1 MALENKK
8 LHLKISALVFTT
20 VAIIISMAAIL
31 VHERQRVR
39 EIEAESAEIRQVRRD
54 INAAH
59 RRIMEL
65 AILGESVIGWE
76 EADSTRYRT
85 LRLRTDSLLQAMRT
99 RCAAYVHT
107 SQIDTLRTLLAEKE
121 THLLHL
127 TEIFARQDA
136 ADSLLVN
143 HLPEVARRA
152 THIRTVERKKGG
164 PAGWFGGK
172 KTVQILPSA
181 KELHQFSDSLIAL
194 QQRQTAEMDAYADSL
209 RSRNRAL
216 NRELNRLINDLD
228 TQAQTAFGQRERKIS
243 EAQALS
249 VRLFTITISA
259 AIILLFL
266 SYLAIHRDIRQK
278 TAGQKKMQ
286 HLLNE
291 YNELLEMYKKT
302 ILTVSHDIRGPLN
315 VINNYVKW
323 AMAAKSKKTRDIY
336 LRNVRHSYNHILRL
350 VNNLLDVYRLNES
363 KETRNDIPFRLDS
376 LLERIAEEYT
386 LPANNKGLLFEK
398 ELKEVDVT
406 VKGDSDRL
414 EQVLDNLLENAVKF
428 TMQGSITFNA
438 IYEDGHLHIKIKD
451 TGIGMGEET
460 VKKIFNPF
468 EQGAP
473 EVNAGGFGL
482 GLSIVSGV
490 VRLLDGEIQVESR
503 LGKGSVF
510 SLTIPLPLTDE
521 RIEDVTQVELK
532 PEDLPQFVIAIEDD
546 PMQLELCRE
555 ILERN
560 GVRCTAC
567 IQVEQLVEKMRK
579 HDYDLLLTDIQMPG
593 MDGFSLLKLLRG
605 SDIGNSRTIP
615 VIAMTARGE
624 YDTDR
629 LLEAGFNGCIY
640 KPFSSKEL
648 LPVISRHYQSA
659 QKQLTVDFSPILED
673 VQDAGKILRML
684 LTETHKNMES
694 LELALKTAD
703 HDLLRRT
710 IHRMF
715 PMWEMLRMENV
726 LKNCRKVLAEPGM
739 DGKKMEEQVIRVL
752 TACRKLTDEAEQKLN
767 EYEKDTDC

>member
-1 MALENKK
+1 
-8 LHLKISALVFTT
+8 
-20 VAIIISMAAIL
+20 MAAIL
-31 VHERQRVR
+31 VHERMRIK
-39 EIEAESAEIRQVRRD
+39 EIEYEAAEIRQVRRD

-59 RRIMEL
+59 RHITRL
-65 AILGESVIGWE
+65 ATLGESVIGWE
-76 EADSTRYRT
+76 GADSTRYRI
-85 LRLRTDSLLQAMRT
+85 LRQHTDSLLQALKPYCRD
-99 RCAAYVHT
+99 YVRPA
-107 SQIDTLRTLLAEKE
+107 QIDTLCTLLAEKE
-121 THLLHL
+121 AHLLHL
-127 TEIFARQDA
+127 TEILARQDE

-152 THIRTVERKKGG
+152 TRVRTIEQKKKGI
-164 PAGWFGGK
+164 AGAFGGK
-172 KTVQILPSA
+172 KTVQVLPSA

-209 RSRNRAL
+209 RNRNRAL
-216 NRELNRLINDLD
+216 NRELNRLVSDLD
-228 TQAQTAFGQRERKIS
+228 TQAQTAFGHRERKIA

-259 AIILLFL
+259 AIVLLFL
-266 SYLAIHRDIRQK
+266 SYLAIHREMKRNEHER
-278 TAGQKKMQ
+278 KKMR
-286 HLLNE
+286 HLLDE
-291 YNELLEMYKKT
+291 YNELLEMYKRT

-336 LRNVRHSYNHILRL
+336 LRNVRHSYNHILHL

-363 KETRNDIPFRLDS
+363 KEIRNDIPFRLAS
-376 LLERIAEEYT
+376 LLERVAEEYT
-386 LPANNKGLLFEK
+386 LPANNKGLLFDK
-398 ELKEVDVT
+398 DLKGMDVT
-406 VKGDSDRL
+406 VKGDADRL

-428 TMQGSITFNA
+428 TMQGSITFSA
-438 IYEDGHLHIKIKD
+438 AYGDGHLHVKIKD
-451 TGIGMGEET
+451 TGIGMSEET

-490 VRLLDGEIQVESR
+490 VRLLDGKINVESR

-510 SLTIPLPLTDE
+510 SLTIPLPPTDE
-521 RIEDVTQVELK
+521 QVEDTTQVELK

-546 PMQLELCRE
+546 PLQLELCRE

-567 IQVEQLVEKMRK
+567 IQAEQLVEKMRK

-593 MDGFSLLKLLRG
+593 MDGFNLLKLLRG
-605 SDIGNSRTIP
+605 SDIGNSRAIP
-615 VIAMTARGE
+615 VVAMTARGE
-624 YDTDR
+624 YDTDK
-629 LLEAGFNGCIY
+629 LLEAGFSGCVY

-659 QKQLTVDFSPILED
+659 QKQQTIDFSPILED
-673 VQDAGKILRML
+673 VQDAGNILRML
-684 LTETHKNMES
+684 VTETHKNMES
-694 LELALKTAD
+694 LNLALKTSD
-703 HDLLRRT
+703 RGLLRRT

-715 PMWEMLRMENV
+715 PMWEMLRMESV
-726 LKNCRKVLAEPGM
+726 LKNCRKALAEPGM
-739 DGKKMEEQVIRVL
+739 DGKKTEEQVIRVL
-752 TACRKLTDEAEQKLN
+752 TACRKLTDEAEQKLK
-767 EYEKDTDC
+767 EYGKDTDC

>member
-1 MALENKK
+1 
-8 LHLKISALVFTT
+8 
-20 VAIIISMAAIL
+20 MAAIL
-31 VHERQRVR
+31 VHERMRIK
-39 EIEAESAEIRQVRRD
+39 EIEYEAAEIRQVRRD

-59 RRIMEL
+59 RHITRL
-65 AILGESVIGWE
+65 ATLGESVIGWE

-85 LRLRTDSLLQAMRT
+85 LRLRTDSLLQALKPHCRD
-99 RCAAYVHT
+99 YVLPA
-107 SQIDTLRTLLAEKE
+107 QIDTLRTLLAEKE
-121 THLLHL
+121 AHLLHM
-127 TEIFARQDA
+127 TEILARQDE

-152 THIRTVERKKGG
+152 TRVRTVKQRKSGL
-164 PAGWFGGK
+164 AGALGGK

-194 QQRQTAEMDAYADSL
+194 QQRQTAAMDAYADSL
-209 RSRNRAL
+209 RNRNRAL
-216 NRELNRLINDLD
+216 NRELDRLVSDLD
-228 TQAQTAFGQRERKIS
+228 TQAQTAFGHRERKIS
-243 EAQALS
+243 EAQELS

-259 AIILLFL
+259 AIVLLFL
-266 SYLAIHRDIRQK
+266 SYLAIHLEMKRNEHER
-278 TAGQKKMQ
+278 KKMR
-286 HLLNE
+286 HLLDE

-302 ILTVSHDIRGPLN
+302 ILAVSHDIRGPLN

-323 AMAAKSKKTRDIY
+323 AMTVKSKKTRDTY

-363 KETRNDIPFRLDS
+363 KEIRNDIPFRLAS
-376 LLERIAEEYT
+376 LLERVAEEYT
-386 LPANNKGLLFEK
+386 LPANNKGLLFDK
-398 ELKEVDVT
+398 DLKGMDVT
-406 VKGDSDRL
+406 VKGDADRL

-428 TMQGSITFNA
+428 TMQGSITFSA
-438 IYEDGHLHIKIKD
+438 AYGDGHLHVKIKD
-451 TGIGMGEET
+451 TGIGMSKET

-490 VRLLDGEIQVESR
+490 VRLLDGKINVESR

-510 SLTIPLPLTDE
+510 SLTIPLPPTDE
-521 RIEDVTQVELK
+521 QVEDTTQVELK

-546 PMQLELCRE
+546 PLQLELCRE

-593 MDGFSLLKLLRG
+593 MDGFNLLKLLRG
-605 SDIGNSRTIP
+605 SDIGNSRAIP
-615 VIAMTARGE
+615 VVAMTARGE
-624 YDTDR
+624 YDTDK
-629 LLEAGFNGCIY
+629 LLEAGFSGCVY

-659 QKQLTVDFSPILED
+659 QKQQTIDFSPILED
-673 VQDAGKILRML
+673 VQDAGNILRML
-684 LTETHKNMES
+684 VTETHKNMES
-694 LELALKTAD
+694 LNLALETSD
-703 HDLLRRT
+703 RGLLRRT

-726 LKNCRKVLAEPGM
+726 LKNCRKALAEPGM
-739 DGKKMEEQVIRVL
+739 DGKKTEEQVIRVL
-752 TACRKLTDEAEQKLN
+752 TVCRKLTDEAEQKLK
-767 EYEKDTDC
+767 EYGKDTDC

>member
-1 MALENKK
+1 M
-8 LHLKISALVFTT
+8 T
-20 VAIIISMAAIL
+20 IIISMTTIL
-31 VHERQRVR
+31 LHERKRIR
-39 EIEAESAEIRQVRRD
+39 EIEAESEEIQNVRRD

-59 RRIMEL
+59 RRITRL
-65 AILGESVIGWE
+65 ALLGEGVIGWDE
-76 EADSTRYRT
+76 TDCHHYQTQ
-85 LRLRTDSLLQAMRT
+85 RLRTDSLLQALKPHCT
-99 RCAAYVHT
+99 EFVYPA
-107 SQIDTLRTLLAEKE
+107 QIDTLRSLLANKE
-121 THLLHL
+121 DHLMRIM
-127 TEIFARQDA
+127 EAVERQGT

-152 THIRTVERKKGG
+152 TRIRTVERKKNG

-172 KTVQILPSA
+172 KIVQILPSA

-209 RSRNRAL
+209 RSRNRML
-216 NRELNRLINDLD
+216 NRELNRLIDDLD
-228 TQAQTAFGQRERKIS
+228 RQAQSAFTQREQNIT

-249 VRLFTITISA
+249 ARLFTATISA

-278 TAGQKKMQ
+278 TAGQKKMR
-286 HLLNE
+286 HLLDE
-291 YNELLEMYKKT
+291 YDELLEMYKKT
-302 ILTVSHDIRGPLN
+302 ILAVSHDIRGPLN

-323 AMAAKSKKTRDIY
+323 AMTVKSKKTRDTY

-363 KETRNDIPFRLDS
+363 KEIQNDIPFRLAS
-376 LLERIAEEYT
+376 LLERVAEEYT
-386 LPANNKGLLFEK
+386 LPANNKGLLFDK
-398 ELKEVDVT
+398 DLKGMDVT
-406 VKGDSDRL
+406 VKGDADRL

-428 TMQGSITFNA
+428 TMQGSITFSA
-438 IYEDGHLHIKIKD
+438 AYGDGHLHVKIKD
-451 TGIGMGEET
+451 TGIGMSEET

-490 VRLLDGEIQVESR
+490 VRLLDGKINVESR

-510 SLTIPLPLTDE
+510 SLTIPLPPTDE
-521 RIEDVTQVELK
+521 QVEDTTQVELK

-546 PMQLELCRE
+546 PLQLELCRE

-593 MDGFSLLKLLRG
+593 MDGFNLLKLLRG
-605 SDIGNSRTIP
+605 SDIGNSRAIP
-615 VIAMTARGE
+615 VVAMTARGE
-624 YDTDR
+624 YDTDK
-629 LLEAGFNGCIY
+629 LLEAGFSGCVY

-659 QKQLTVDFSPILED
+659 QKQQTIDFSPILED
-673 VQDAGKILRML
+673 VQDAGNILRML
-684 LTETHKNMES
+684 VTETHKNMES
-694 LELALKTAD
+694 LNLALETSD
-703 HDLLRRT
+703 HGLLRRT

-726 LKNCRKVLAEPGM
+726 LKNCRKALAEPGM
-739 DGKKMEEQVIRVL
+739 DGKKTEEQVIRVL
-752 TACRKLTDEAEQKLN
+752 TACRKLTDEAEQKLK
-767 EYEKDTDC
+767 EYGKDTDC

>member
-1 MALENKK
+1 
-8 LHLKISALVFTT
+8 
-20 VAIIISMAAIL
+20 MAAIL
-31 VHERQRVR
+31 VHERMRIK
-39 EIEAESAEIRQVRRD
+39 EIEYEAAEIRQVRRD

-59 RRIMEL
+59 RHITRL
-65 AILGESVIGWE
+65 ATLGESVIGWE
-76 EADSTRYRT
+76 GADSTRYRL
-85 LRLRTDSLLQAMRT
+85 LRLRTDSLLQALKPYCRD
-99 RCAAYVHT
+99 YVRPA
-107 SQIDTLRTLLAEKE
+107 QIDTLCTLLAEKE
-121 THLLHL
+121 AHLLHL
-127 TEIFARQDA
+127 TEILARQDE

-152 THIRTVERKKGG
+152 TRVRTIEQKKKGI
-164 PAGWFGGK
+164 AGAFGGK
-172 KTVQILPSA
+172 KTVQVLPSA

-209 RSRNRAL
+209 RNRNRAL
-216 NRELNRLINDLD
+216 NRELNRLVSDLD
-228 TQAQTAFGQRERKIS
+228 TQAQTAFGHRERKIA

-259 AIILLFL
+259 AIVLLFL
-266 SYLAIHRDIRQK
+266 SYLAIHREMKRNDHER
-278 TAGQKKMQ
+278 KKMR
-286 HLLNE
+286 HLLDE
-291 YNELLEMYKKT
+291 YNELLEMYKRT

-336 LRNVRHSYNHILRL
+336 LRNVRHSYNHILHL

-363 KETRNDIPFRLDS
+363 KEIRNDIPFRLAS
-376 LLERIAEEYT
+376 LLERVAEEYT
-386 LPANNKGLLFEK
+386 LPANNKGLLFDK
-398 ELKEVDVT
+398 DLKGMDVT
-406 VKGDSDRL
+406 VKGDADRL

-428 TMQGSITFNA
+428 TMQGSITFSA
-438 IYEDGHLHIKIKD
+438 AYGDGHLHVKIKD
-451 TGIGMGEET
+451 TGIGMSEET

-490 VRLLDGEIQVESR
+490 VRLLDGKINVESR

-510 SLTIPLPLTDE
+510 SLTIPLPPTDE
-521 RIEDVTQVELK
+521 QVEDTIQVELK

-546 PMQLELCRE
+546 PLQLELCRE

-567 IQVEQLVEKMRK
+567 IQAEQLVEKMRK

-593 MDGFSLLKLLRG
+593 MDGFNLLKLLRG
-605 SDIGNSRTIP
+605 SDIGNSRAIP
-615 VIAMTARGE
+615 VVAMTARGE
-624 YDTDR
+624 YDTDK
-629 LLEAGFNGCIY
+629 LLEAGFSGCVY

-659 QKQLTVDFSPILED
+659 QKQQTIDFSPILED
-673 VQDAGKILRML
+673 VQDAGNILRML
-684 LTETHKNMES
+684 VTETHKNMES
-694 LELALKTAD
+694 LNLALKTSD
-703 HDLLRRT
+703 RGLLRRT

-715 PMWEMLRMENV
+715 PMWEMLRMESV

>member
-1 MALENKK
+1 MLIVG
-8 LHLKISALVFTT
+8 IS
-20 VAIIISMAAIL
+20 VAIIL
-31 VHERQRVR
+31 VHERHRMR
-39 EIEAESAEIRQVRRD
+39 EIEAESAEIRQLRRD
-54 INAAH
+54 INTVH
-59 RRIMEL
+59 RHITQL
-65 AILGESVIGWE
+65 ALLGEGVIGWE
-76 EADSTRYRT
+76 EADNARYQIF
-85 LRLRTDSLLQAMRT
+85 RLRTDSLLQALKPW
-99 RCAAYVHT
+99 CAAYV
-107 SQIDTLRTLLAEKE
+107 SPAQIDTLRSLLANKE
-121 THLLHL
+121 THLRNIM
-127 TEIFARQDA
+127 EAIGEQDA

-143 HLPEVARRA
+143 HLPEVVRRA
-152 THIRTVERKKGG
+152 TWVRTVERKKNG

-172 KTVQILPSA
+172 KTVQVLPST
-181 KELHQFSDSLIAL
+181 KELHQFSDSLTALL
-194 QQRQTAEMDAYADSL
+194 QQQTSEMDAYADSL
-209 RSRNRAL
+209 RNRNLTL

-249 VRLFTITISA
+249 VRLFTITISV

-266 SYLAIHRDIRQK
+266 SYLAIHRDIRQR
-278 TAGQKKMQ
+278 TAGQKRMH
-286 HLLNE
+286 HLLDE

-336 LRNVRHSYNHILRL
+336 LRNVRHSYSHILRL

-363 KETRNDIPFRLDS
+363 KETRNDIPFRLNS
-376 LLERIAEEYT
+376 LLERVAEEYT

-398 ELKEVDVT
+398 ELKEVDVM

-428 TMQGSITFNA
+428 TLQGCITFNA
-438 IYEDGHLHIKIKD
+438 FYGDGHLHVKIKD
-451 TGIGMGEET
+451 TGIGMSEET

-490 VRLLDGEIQVESR
+490 VRLLDGKIHVESR

-521 RIEDVTQVELK
+521 RIEDMAQVELK

-605 SDIGNSRTIP
+605 SDIGNSRIIP
-615 VIAMTARGE
+615 VVAMTARGE

-648 LPVISRHYQSA
+648 LPVISRHYQSM

-673 VQDAGKILRML
+673 VQDERKILRML

-694 LELALKTAD
+694 LELVLKTAD

-715 PMWEMLRMENV
+715 PMWEMLCMENV
-726 LKNCRKVLAEPGM
+726 LKNCRKALAEPGM

-752 TACRKLTDEAEQKLN
+752 TVCRKLTDEAEQKLN